1 MAQNQTSWSFRPIKD
16 CRGPLPIVE
25 LDRWYWLA
33 LGRAETMRFGNLS
46 LEFLRYAHRL
56 KQLSSPVWSYGFN
69 STKRNKNS
77 HIKLTQRVWER
88 ERERERERAKPKTRQ
103 SYRTSHSYNGSSSK
117 SVRTTHIHSCVQ
129 LISINM
135 SKGEHKRPEFLKFQ
149 VLLQLHTH
157 NSLSLRLISY
167 II

>member
-88 ERERERERAKPKTRQ
+88 ERERERERNPKPAKATELHIP
-103 SYRTSHSYNGSSSK
+103 
-117 SVRTTHIHSCVQ
+117 TTVAPVKVYGPP
-129 LISINM
+129 ISTAV
-135 SKGEHKRPEFLKFQ
+135 S
-149 VLLQLHTH
+149 
-157 NSLSLRLISY
+157 SLSPLTCPRASTKGLSSLSSRYFYNY
-167 II
+167 IHTILSLFD

>member
-1 MAQNQTSWSFRPIKD
+1 MLVVRCLVSKRLRAIFPHSIKRGFKFQEIKLSKKSSDGPEQTSWSFRPIKD

-46 LEFLRYAHRL
+46 IEFLRYAHRL

-88 ERERERERAKPKTRQ
+88 ERERERESETQNPPKLPNFT
-103 SYRTSHSYNGSSSK
+103 
-117 SVRTTHIHSCVQ
+117 
-129 LISINM
+129 
-135 SKGEHKRPEFLKFQ
+135 FLQ
-149 VLLQLHTH
+149 
-157 NSLSLRLISY
+157 R
-167 II
+167 